1 MGFWDFMSGS
11 TPGGAIGTVG
21 REVVTGIFD
30 GVGKIIDEFH
40 VSAEEKT
47 QMKLAMAEQ
56 KLKAVEVLIDDVQ
69 NARAMQIQTRSLWP
83 GVMSAMAGIGF
94 FGGFIIVLINGLPT
108 SLDEF
113 TKSIIY
119 MFAGAMVSSW
129 TSAQNF
135 WMGSTMGSQ
144 NKDVMLHNSTP
155 TVKPKVE

>member
-1 MGFWDFMSGS
+1 MGFWDFMSGT
-11 TPGGAIGTVG
+11 TPGGAIGQVG
-21 REVVTGIFD
+21 KDVVTGIFD

-56 KLKAVEVLIDDVQ
+56 KLKAVEVLINDVQ
-69 NARAMQIQTRSLWP
+69 NARSMQMQTRSVWP
-83 GVMSAMAGIGF
+83 GVMSAMAGFGF
-94 FGGFIIVLINGLPT
+94 FGGFIIVLLYGLPT
-108 SLDEF
+108 TIDEF

-155 TVKPKVE
+155 TAKPKVE